1 MIKYKFDAIAALNSV
16 GYYPK
21 KIRDDKLI
29 GEAAM
34 SRLRRGEPVS
44 IATIDTICRLLNC
57 QPGDL
62 LEYVPD

>member
-1 MIKYKFDAIAALNSV
+1 MIKYRFDAIAALTSI

-44 IATIDTICRLLNC
+44 IATIDTICRLLIC